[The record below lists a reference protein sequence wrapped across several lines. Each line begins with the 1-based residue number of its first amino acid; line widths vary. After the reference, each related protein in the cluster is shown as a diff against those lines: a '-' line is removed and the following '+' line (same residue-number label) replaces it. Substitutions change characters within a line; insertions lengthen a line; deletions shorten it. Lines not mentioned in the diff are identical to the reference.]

1 MSFNPRKSKSTRHLR
16 TVKKQLFMPSKGVS
30 CSSGKRVFTTRT
42 DAWKSLIAR
51 QTANAVN
58 ALDGDT
64 EALAR
69 LAQMEKGY
77 TYPVRYFYADE
88 CELGFFE

>member
-51 QTANAVN
+51 QTTNAVE
-58 ALDGDT
+58 APTTSSEDT
-64 EALAR
+64 EA
-69 LAQMEKGY
+69 
-77 TYPVRYFYADE
+77 V
-88 CELGFFE
+88 ELYKCASCGFWHHTSKRRRQTA

>member
-16 TVKKQLFMPSKGVS
+16 IVKKQLFMPSKGVS

-51 QTANAVN
+51 QTANALN
-58 ALDGDT
+58 APSEPSGDV
-64 EALAR
+64 ES
-69 LAQMEKGY
+69 
-77 TYPVRYFYADE
+77 V
-88 CELGFFE
+88 ELYKCASCGFWHHTSKRRHQTA

>member
-51 QTANAVN
+51 QTTNAVN
-58 ALDGDT
+58 TPTATGEDT
-64 EALAR
+64 EA
-69 LAQMEKGY
+69 
-77 TYPVRYFYADE
+77 V
-88 CELGFFE
+88 ELYRCASCGFRHHTSKRRRQTA

>member
-64 EALAR
+64 EA
-69 LAQMEKGY
+69 
-77 TYPVRYFYADE
+77 V
-88 CELGFFE
+88 ELYRCASCGFWHHTSKRRRQTA

>member
-1 MSFNPRKSKSTRHLR
+1 MYWHDAYEDNIRVKVGSRKYEI
-16 TVKKQLFMPSKGVS
+16 VAQV
-30 CSSGKRVFTTRT
+30 RVE
-42 DAWKSLIAR
+42 DA
-51 QTANAVN
+51 
-58 ALDGDT
+58 

-77 TYPVRYFYADE
+77 TYPVRYYYADE

>member
-51 QTANAVN
+51 QSTSTLNAPTASGE
-58 ALDGDT
+58 DM
-64 EALAR
+64 EA
-69 LAQMEKGY
+69 ESI
-77 TYPVRYFYADE
+77 
-88 CELGFFE
+88 ELYRCASCGFWHHTSKRRRQTA

>member
-16 TVKKQLFMPSKGVS
+16 TIKKQLFMPSKGVS

-51 QTANAVN
+51 QTANAVK
-58 ALDGDT
+58 APTATGEDT
-64 EALAR
+64 DAESI
-69 LAQMEKGY
+69 
-77 TYPVRYFYADE
+77 
-88 CELGFFE
+88 ELYRCASCGFWHHTSKRRRQTA

>member
-16 TVKKQLFMPSKGVS
+16 TVKKQLFIPSKGVS

-51 QTANAVN
+51 QTANAVK
-58 ALDGDT
+58 APT
-64 EALAR
+64 ASAEEA
-69 LAQMEKGY
+69 ESI
-77 TYPVRYFYADE
+77 
-88 CELGFFE
+88 ELYRCASCGFWHHTSKRRRQTA

>member
-1 MSFNPRKSKSTRHLR
+1 MSFNPRKSKSTRHQR

-42 DAWKSLIAR
+42 DAWKSLIAL

-58 ALDGDT
+58 APTAPDEDT
-64 EALAR
+64 EA
-69 LAQMEKGY
+69 
-77 TYPVRYFYADE
+77 V
-88 CELGFFE
+88 ELYRCASCGFWHHTSKRRRQTA

>member
-51 QTANAVN
+51 QTANVVN
-58 ALDGDT
+58 VSPASGEDA
-64 EALAR
+64 ES
-69 LAQMEKGY
+69 
-77 TYPVRYFYADE
+77 V
-88 CELGFFE
+88 ELYKCASCGFWHHTSKRRRQTA

>member
-42 DAWKSLIAR
+42 DAWKSLLAR
-51 QTANAVN
+51 QTARAVN
-58 ALDGDT
+58 VPTASGEDT
-64 EALAR
+64 EAESIELYRCASCGFWHHTSKR
-69 LAQMEKGY
+69 RQTAQ
-77 TYPVRYFYADE
+77 
-88 CELGFFE
+88 

>member
-51 QTANAVN
+51 QTASAVN
-58 ALDGDT
+58 APTAYDEDT
-64 EALAR
+64 EA
-69 LAQMEKGY
+69 
-77 TYPVRYFYADE
+77 V
-88 CELGFFE
+88 ELYRCASCGFWHHTSKRRRQTA

>member
-42 DAWKSLIAR
+42 GAWKSLLAKRRNAPTATDEEAASLEVYKCASCGFWHHTAKRQR
-51 QTANAVN
+51 QTV
-58 ALDGDT
+58 
-64 EALAR
+64 
-69 LAQMEKGY
+69 Q
-77 TYPVRYFYADE
+77 
-88 CELGFFE
+88 

>member
-51 QTANAVN
+51 QTTNAVRTPT
-58 ALDGDT
+58 ASGEDT
-64 EALAR
+64 EA
-69 LAQMEKGY
+69 
-77 TYPVRYFYADE
+77 V
-88 CELGFFE
+88 ELYKCASCGFWHHTSKRRRQTA

>member
-42 DAWKSLIAR
+42 DAWKSLLAR
-51 QTANAVN
+51 QSNSAVKSPTEPS
-58 ALDGDT
+58 GDV
-64 EALAR
+64 ES
-69 LAQMEKGY
+69 
-77 TYPVRYFYADE
+77 V
-88 CELGFFE
+88 EL

>member
-42 DAWKSLIAR
+42 DAWKSLLAR

-58 ALDGDT
+58 TPTASGEDT
-64 EALAR
+64 EA
-69 LAQMEKGY
+69 ESI
-77 TYPVRYFYADE
+77 
-88 CELGFFE
+88 ELYRCASCGFWHHTSKRRRQTT

>member
-51 QTANAVN
+51 QTANAVE
-58 ALDGDT
+58 APTTSSEDT
-64 EALAR
+64 EA
-69 LAQMEKGY
+69 
-77 TYPVRYFYADE
+77 V
-88 CELGFFE
+88 ELYKCASCGFWYHTSKRRRQTA

>member
-58 ALDGDT
+58 VSTASGEDT
-64 EALAR
+64 EV
-69 LAQMEKGY
+69 ESI
-77 TYPVRYFYADE
+77 
-88 CELGFFE
+88 ELYRCASCGFWHHTSKRRRQTA

>member
-51 QTANAVN
+51 QTTNAVRTPT
-58 ALDGDT
+58 ASGEDT
-64 EALAR
+64 EA
-69 LAQMEKGY
+69 
-77 TYPVRYFYADE
+77 V
-88 CELGFFE
+88 ELYKCASCGFWHHTSKRRRQTT